1 MKNNFLW
8 KLKNR
13 VKQYGF
19 FHIVKKHLFL
29 KLVSPFYK
37 LVKSNLVLVIPNHQ
51 EFDLNTTKVLDV
63 NKNDL
68 ESYLFE
74 GIFDKDFYKFCAK
87 FIDTGSRCYLIIEKK
102 QLAAWGFVQNEG
114 VYNFGNK
121 TYRIPKNVEILKNL
135 YVKPEFRG
143 KSFGKLINRVRINS
157 IAENKIPCV
166 FVIPEN
172 RYAIRNLEMFGF
184 QKLLKVSYVMWFK
197 IIESKK
203 LRVFINDDKFN
214 DIIESFNEI

>member
-19 FHIVKKHLFL
+19 YQIIKKHLFL
-29 KLVSPFYK
+29 KLVSPVYK

-51 EFDLNTTKVLDV
+51 EFDVNTTKVIDV

-68 ESYLFE
+68 ESYLIE
-74 GIFDKDFYKFCAK
+74 EIFDKDFYKFCAK

-102 QLAAWGFVQNEG
+102 QLAAWGFVQYEG
-114 VYNFGNK
+114 AYNFGRK
-121 TYRIPKNVEILKNL
+121 TFNIPKNVEVLKNL
-135 YVKPEFRG
+135 YVNPEFRG
-143 KSFGKLINRVRINS
+143 KSFGKLINQVRINS
-157 IAENKIPCV
+157 IPENKIPCV

-197 IIESKK
+197 IKQAKK
-203 LRVFINDDKFN
+203 LKVFINDDKFN
-214 DIIESFNEI
+214 GIIESFNEI